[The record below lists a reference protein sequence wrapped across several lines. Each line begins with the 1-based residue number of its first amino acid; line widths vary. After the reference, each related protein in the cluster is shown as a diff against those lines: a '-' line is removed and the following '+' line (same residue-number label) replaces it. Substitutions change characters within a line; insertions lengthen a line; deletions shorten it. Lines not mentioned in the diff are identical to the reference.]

1 MDQDRKDLLRVQAG
15 QQRSTGQ
22 LAQGLDELAA
32 SQSETSDELD
42 AVLARAK
49 AMLEELGE
57 EPYAPQET
65 TPAPPELRPT
75 ARPPAPETTPNW
87 DALLEH
93 YRTEPLPDAGFDAL
107 LPQEA
112 IEEID
117 RAFTRPVEREPWIRW
132 DDHLAVGAAGLAGGL
147 FDLFLNHG
155 LLNRP
160 DLHKKIPHPRHAID
174 FPLGGHDHRVV
185 GAGHDLFR
193 FAEARQMLIEGKF
206 EALFRG
212 SYTKATF
219 YRYAG
224 ETFPYDKI
232 PEEAA
237 TIALLTH
244 WLADFFSTR
253 SLPIP
258 GWSFLTQNNDGVA
271 DFAIQAYRSGLNLRS
286 LLSNFSGVLLTG
298 TMLRL
303 YTYLR
308 QFLDTGRIDPF
319 LWKDIKY
326 QEMCLVAQSINLL
339 MNLGKV
345 AVTQNV
351 FAINP
356 VAIMAVIRH
365 AIPVIRDAQ
374 RRRSPIAIMERNKGL
389 LDQRWEEL
397 EVLAVEQAK
406 ASEAFGLLAS
416 GPALK
421 A

>member
-1 MDQDRKDLLRVQAG
+1 MDKDRKDLLRVQAG
-15 QQRSTGQ
+15 QRRASREI
-22 LAQGLDELAA
+22 AEAADELVA
-32 SQSETSDELD
+32 SQSETSEELD
-42 AVLARAK
+42 ALLARAS

-57 EPYAPQET
+57 EQSTPEPSAPSPPEPESAS
-65 TPAPPELRPT
+65 PAPS
-75 ARPPAPETTPNW
+75 PAPLPDW
-87 DALLEH
+87 DTLLER
-93 YRTEPLPDAGFDAL
+93 YRAEPLPEGGFDAL
-107 LPQEA
+107 LPADA
-112 IEEID
+112 IAEID
-117 RAFTRPVEREPWIRW
+117 RAFTRPVERVPWIRW
-132 DDHLAVGAAGLAGGL
+132 DDHIFVGVAGLAGGL

-155 LLNRP
+155 LLHRP
-160 DLHKKIPHPRHAID
+160 DLHQKIPHPRQSID
-174 FPLGGHDHRVV
+174 FNIIGNDHRVV
-185 GAGHDLFR
+185 GAGHNLFR
-193 FAEARQMLIEGKF
+193 FAEARQMLIDGKF
-206 EALFRG
+206 EAWFRG
-212 SYTKATF
+212 SPTGASF
-219 YRYAG
+219 YLHGGRR
-224 ETFPYDKI
+224 FPYDKI

-271 DFAIQAYRSGLNLRS
+271 DFAIAAYRSGLNLRS

-298 TMLRL
+298 TILRL
-303 YTYLR
+303 YIYLR

-319 LWKDIKY
+319 LWKDVKY

-345 AVTQNV
+345 AVTKNV

-374 RRRSPIAIMERNKGL
+374 RRRSPIAIMERNRGL

-397 EVLAVEQAK
+397 ELLAVEQVK
-406 ASEAFGLLAS
+406 ASDAFGRLAA
-416 GPALK
+416 GPILEA
-421 A
+421 

>member
-1 MDQDRKDLLRVQAG
+1 MTEVHGSGSPVRSRRGPAPLPQHAKSAAQAADHAKLQRAHQVEVLRPEPSTRYRAPDCG
-15 QQRSTGQ
+15 QSSEPSSLSAHQ
-22 LAQGLDELAA
+22 A
-32 SQSETSDELD
+32 SQFRHPYNANINNAYPIPSDGSSTSFD
-42 AVLARAK
+42 
-49 AMLEELGE
+49 
-57 EPYAPQET
+57 
-65 TPAPPELRPT
+65 TPT
-75 ARPPAPETTPNW
+75 
-87 DALLEH
+87 
-93 YRTEPLPDAGFDAL
+93 
-107 LPQEA
+107 
-112 IEEID
+112 
-117 RAFTRPVEREPWIRW
+117 VEREPWIRW
-132 DDHLAVGAAGLAGGL
+132 DDHIAVGAAGLAGGL
-147 FDLFLNHG
+147 FALFLNHG

-206 EALFRG
+206 EALFRR
-212 SYTKATF
+212 SYAKATF
-219 YRYAG
+219 YRYG
-224 ETFPYDKI
+224 GQTFPYDNI

-237 TIALLTH
+237 TIALLTY
-244 WLADFFSTR
+244 WLANFFSTR

-271 DFAIQAYRSGLNLRS
+271 DFAIAAYRSGLNLRS

-298 TMLRL
+298 IMLRL

-319 LWKDIKY
+319 LWKDVKY

-345 AVTQNV
+345 AVTKNV
-351 FAINP
+351 SAINP

-374 RRRSPIAIMERNKGL
+374 RRRSPIAIMERNRGL

-397 EVLAVEQAK
+397 EVLAAEQVK
-406 ASEAFGLLAS
+406 TSDAFGRLVS
-416 GPALK
+416 GPVLEA
-421 A
+421 

>member
-15 QQRSTGQ
+15 QRRAADDLADGMNQ
-22 LAQGLDELAA
+22 LEASQDEDADDLDELMARA
-32 SQSETSDELD
+32 NAMLDELGVEANEPD
-42 AVLARAK
+42 PAPSPPLAPPHR
-49 AMLEELGE
+49 
-57 EPYAPQET
+57 PT
-65 TPAPPELRPT
+65 TPPD
-75 ARPPAPETTPNW
+75 W
-87 DALLEH
+87 DSLLER
-93 YRTEPLPDAGFDAL
+93 YRAEPLPPEGFDGL
-107 LPQEA
+107 LPPDV

-117 RAFTRPVEREPWIRW
+117 HAFTRSVERAPWIRW
-132 DDHLAVGAAGLAGGL
+132 GDFIAVGAAGLAGGL

-160 DLHKKIPHPRHAID
+160 DLHQKILHPRHAID

-193 FAEARQMLIEGKF
+193 FAEARQMLIDGKF

-212 SYTKATF
+212 HYTKATF
-219 YRYAG
+219 YRYG
-224 ETFPYDKI
+224 GQTFPYDKI

-253 SLPIP
+253 SLPLP